1 DKILHQMLA
10 PLLTMSIMPDNLPG
24 GCMVQCVRHFVL
36 PRLKKD
42 AGLPFF
48 FPLIT
53 HSQPLN
59 RGAFFC
65 PGVRR

>member
-1 DKILHQMLA
+1 
-10 PLLTMSIMPDNLPG
+10 
-24 GCMVQCVRHFVL
+24 MVQCVRHFVL

-53 HSQPLN
+53 HSQP
-59 RGAFFC
+59 
-65 PGVRR
+65 PPP

>member
-1 DKILHQMLA
+1 M
-10 PLLTMSIMPDNLPG
+10 
-24 GCMVQCVRHFVL
+24 
-36 PRLKKD
+36 
-42 AGLPFF
+42 
-48 FPLIT
+48 IT

>member
-1 DKILHQMLA
+1 
-10 PLLTMSIMPDNLPG
+10 
-24 GCMVQCVRHFVL
+24 MVQCVRHFVL

-48 FPLIT
+48 SPLIT

-59 RGAFFC
+59 RGAFFAQASGDKRWLIRYIRNISF
-65 PGVRR
+65 P

>member
-1 DKILHQMLA
+1 
-10 PLLTMSIMPDNLPG
+10 
-24 GCMVQCVRHFVL
+24 MVQCVRHFVL

-53 HSQPLN
+53 HSEPLN
-59 RGAFFC
+59 WLTRSIKNTSF
-65 PGVRR
+65 P

>member
-1 DKILHQMLA
+1 
-10 PLLTMSIMPDNLPG
+10 
-24 GCMVQCVRHFVL
+24 
-36 PRLKKD
+36 
-42 AGLPFF
+42 FF

>member
-1 DKILHQMLA
+1 
-10 PLLTMSIMPDNLPG
+10 
-24 GCMVQCVRHFVL
+24 MVQCVRHFVL

-53 HSQPLN
+53 RSQPLN

-65 PGVRR
+65 SGVRR

>member
-1 DKILHQMLA
+1 
-10 PLLTMSIMPDNLPG
+10 
-24 GCMVQCVRHFVL
+24 MVQCVRHFVL
-36 PRLKKD
+36 PRLKKT

-59 RGAFFC
+59 RGAFL
-65 PGVRR
+65 PGRQEIKDG

>member
-1 DKILHQMLA
+1 
-10 PLLTMSIMPDNLPG
+10 
-24 GCMVQCVRHFVL
+24 
-36 PRLKKD
+36 
-42 AGLPFF
+42 
-48 FPLIT
+48 LIT

>member
-1 DKILHQMLA
+1 
-10 PLLTMSIMPDNLPG
+10 
-24 GCMVQCVRHFVL
+24 
-36 PRLKKD
+36 
-42 AGLPFF
+42 